1 MQKKTNK
8 KKILG
13 IMSKLGNFI
22 NKSQP
27 IVGDFPKE
35 QKVEEKAP
43 KEIKQVKKQ
52 EKKFNLQIEDD

>member
-1 MQKKTNK
+1 
-8 KKILG
+8 
-13 IMSKLGNFI
+13 MSKLGNFI

-27 IVGDFPKE
+27 IVGEFPPE